1 MNILV
6 ICHEFPPV
14 GGGTGNAAMHI
25 GRELA
30 KNHAV
35 TVLTSSGL
43 RLPRREEKDGLTIV
57 RTSGLRRR
65 IYGMSPLELLIFT
78 LSAIP
83 SAIKLHRQ
91 KHIDGCLAF
100 HGVPA
105 AWVSL
110 ALWKFCRVPYV
121 VSLRGVDV
129 PGFLPKRFDRLHQLV
144 IRLTRLSWHN
154 ARRVVANSQGLKDL
168 AERTALPIG
177 VEVDVIPNGV
187 DLEFYRPA
195 ASKKITPV
203 RKALFAGRI
212 TEQKGLIYLLE
223 ALGGRTM
230 EFQSRLGVE
239 IVGDGDLKISLER
252 LAQKL
257 GLDSIV
263 SFYPRL
269 SREELLKKY
278 QSSCFFI
285 LPSLAEG
292 MSNVILEAMA
302 CGLPVAATAID
313 ANAELVRE
321 GINGFLFPPRDA
333 AALGRLLARIAQMDE
348 EQLSAMGRT
357 SRECVKD
364 LSWVKAAEAYR
375 ACFTEE
381 VKRENC
387 A

>member
-30 KNHAV
+30 KIHAV
-35 TVLTSSGL
+35 TVLTSSGF

-57 RTSGLRRR
+57 RTPGLRRR
-65 IYGMSPLELLIFT
+65 IYGMSPLELLVFT

-83 SAIKLHRQ
+83 AAMKLHRQ

-105 AWVSL
+105 AWISL

-121 VSLRGVDV
+121 VSLRGADV

-144 IRLTRLSWHN
+144 IRLTRLSWHH

-195 ASKKITPV
+195 DAKTPMPV
-203 RKALFAGRI
+203 RKVLFAGRV
-212 TEQKGLIYLLE
+212 TEQKGLGYLLE
-223 ALGGRTM
+223 ALAGRAA
-230 EFQSRLGVE
+230 ELEGRLGVE
-239 IVGDGDLKISLER
+239 IVGDGDLKTDLER
-252 LAQKL
+252 HAHKRGLA
-257 GLDSIV
+257 SIV
-263 SFYPRL
+263 SFSSWL
-269 SREELLKKY
+269 SREELIKKY
-278 QSSCFFI
+278 RSSDFFI

-348 EQLSAMGRT
+348 GELLAMGRT
-357 SRECVKD
+357 SRERVKD

-375 ACFTEE
+375 ACFAEE
-381 VKRENC
+381 VKR
-387 A
+387 